1 MSAQLEQ
8 RDGAPSPA
16 PKRTRTLHNY
26 MYLTAAN
33 LGSKVF
39 SFVALLVMLRVLG
52 VGLFGNYQ
60 AVLAFVGLFGV
71 LTDFGLNT
79 LAVRDLS
86 QDPSLATRYL
96 SNLLALRLVI
106 SAIVV
111 VAIVVLAQTFVSSDI
126 RTAVY
131 VYALALIPIS
141 LVITFGIVFQFRER
155 MAFSAIIG
163 VSTSAITALGSIL
176 ALWSGHHVLALV
188 VVFAVANAA
197 GAAVSAWF
205 VYTRLEPLR
214 FEVSVA
220 SWPAMLRKSA
230 PFFTLTLLLTLYYR
244 ADMQILYVLSGCA
257 HQRTCTPV
265 GQYGAAYRP
274 LDVLGAIFYA
284 SINTAILPMLNRMVM
299 QSREALRRVM
309 HSATILLLAFGVP
322 VALLGTFY
330 APEALRILTGH
341 TWQAYT
347 SAIPALAVL
356 IWAFPLTVLES
367 VWFNA
372 LYALHKQSVVTMA
385 FGITAVFNIGLNLLL
400 IPHFSYMA
408 SSALTVASEVL
419 NSAIVIVALRR
430 SLGPLGLSASLVKI
444 TAIVVVTALLL
455 WVLRPLG
462 IFVGLPLGVIVMLA
476 GLRLSR
482 IFDTSE
488 REILA
493 AVPLVGRYARLL

>member
-16 PKRTRTLHNY
+16 PKRTRALHNY
-26 MYLTAAN
+26 MYLSAAN

-39 SFVALLVMLRVLG
+39 SFVALLVITRALQP
-52 VGLFGNYQ
+52 GLFGQYQ
-60 AVLAFVGLFGV
+60 DVLAFVGLFGV

-106 SAIVV
+106 SALVV
-111 VAIVVLAQTFVSSDI
+111 VVIVALAQTFVSADI

-141 LVITFGIVFQFRER
+141 LVITFGIAFQFRER

-163 VSTSAITALGSIL
+163 VATSAVTALGSIL
-176 ALWSGHHVLALV
+176 ALWRGHHVLALV
-188 VVFAVANAA
+188 VVFALANTA
-197 GAAVSAWF
+197 GAVVSAWF

-214 FEVSVA
+214 FEIDVA
-220 SWPAMLRKSA
+220 SWPGMLRKSV

-257 HQRTCTPV
+257 HQKTCTPV

-274 LDVLGAIFYA
+274 LDVLGAIFYG
-284 SINTAILPMLNRMVM
+284 SINAAILPMLNRVLM
-299 QSREALRRVM
+299 QSREALRRIM
-309 HSATILLLAFGVP
+309 HSATILMVAFGVP
-322 VALLGTFY
+322 MALLGTFY
-330 APEALRILTGH
+330 APEALHILAGRTYMV
-341 TWQAYT
+341 A
-347 SAIPALAVL
+347 APALAVL

-419 NSAIVIVALRR
+419 NSAIVIVVLRR
-430 SLGPLGLSASLVKI
+430 SLGPLGLSASLAKI
-444 TAIVVVTALLL
+444 TAIVVITALLL
-455 WVLRPLG
+455 WLLRPLG
-462 IFVGLPLGVIVMLA
+462 IVVGLPLGVVVMLA

-482 IFDTSE
+482 MFDTSE